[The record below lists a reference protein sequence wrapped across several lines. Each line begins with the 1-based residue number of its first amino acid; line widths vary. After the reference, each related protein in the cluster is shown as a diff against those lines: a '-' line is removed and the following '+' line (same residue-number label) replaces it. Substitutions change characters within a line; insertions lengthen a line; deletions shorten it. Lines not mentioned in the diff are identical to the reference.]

1 MANDP
6 QELTVWLGKAQPVA
20 GKEEQPVAKEVQRK
34 VAHSISLCL
43 FHSELLDAP
52 PQHIKQTNKQ
62 TALS

>member
-43 FHSELLDAP
+43 
-52 PQHIKQTNKQ
+52 
-62 TALS
+62 LSF